1 MKYYFL
7 GLATVV
13 AVCVGCQSAGRD
25 LSAMRSGP
33 LGEPSD
39 VVVARANHSQ
49 AYGHGHHRPYVAPPA
64 AQMVGPGPMV
74 DGPGPGVLN
83 AIGGMGG
90 MGGFGGSCLTNGTT
104 QVKFIEPADMQVGWQ
119 MQGGFA
125 DSQLSTPGRY
135 NFHQGA
141 TYRLKLTNIPGS
153 GREGLILY
161 PTLQV
166 YPAHP
171 QTEAFLSH
179 NAVPVQV
186 TEEDLDQVQAN
197 NFVTKVIYLPSPEH
211 QELAVANIEQLV
223 STRLDPGLDP
233 VAEADR
239 RGTILLV
246 IRIGNM
252 DVETAENSQHGGAGI
267 HQASHIKTVSGLE
280 GDYAAPMPIGGIGA
294 NGNSI
299 PPAMMV
305 SGPIYPG
312 QPASLPVWGM
322 PITGTPI
329 GLAGP
334 PHLPYGAPAG
344 LRSHTVRNL
353 SKNHI
358 PEPTRD
364 LLIDVKQSPPINI
377 PEPVRHIQYEERH
390 PVFVNP

>member
-7 GLATVV
+7 ALATLV

-33 LGEPSD
+33 LGSNDD
-39 VVVARANHSQ
+39 VVVARANHSH

-64 AQMVGPGPMV
+64 EQMVRPGPMV

-90 MGGFGGSCLTNGTT
+90 GYGPGGLTNGTT
-104 QVKFIEPADMQVGWQ
+104 QVKFIEPVDMQVGWQ
-119 MQGGFA
+119 MEGGFA
-125 DSQLSTPGRY
+125 EAQISAPGRY
-135 NFHQGA
+135 NFHQAA
-141 TYRLKLTNIPGS
+141 TYRLKLTNIPGA
-153 GREGLILY
+153 GREGLVLY

-171 QTEAFLSH
+171 QTEAFLAH
-179 NAVPVQV
+179 NAVPVQI

-246 IRIGNM
+246 VRVGNM
-252 DVETAENSQHGGAGI
+252 DVETAENCLNAGPGI
-267 HQASHIKTVSGLE
+267 HQASHIQTVSGLE
-280 GDYAAPMPIGGIGA
+280 GNYAAPMPIGGIGA
-294 NGNSI
+294 YGNSI

-305 SGPIYPG
+305 SGPVYPG
-312 QPASLPVWGM
+312 QPAAGPAWGM

-334 PHLPYGAPAG
+334 PHLPFGAPAG

-364 LLIDVKQSPPINI
+364 LLIDVKQSPAINV
-377 PEPVRHIQYEERH
+377 PEPVRHIRYEERH

>member
-1 MKYYFL
+1 MKYYLL
-7 GLATVV
+7 GLATLV
-13 AVCVGCQSAGRD
+13 AVCVGCQSTGRD
-25 LSAMRSGP
+25 LSAMRGGP
-33 LGEPSD
+33 ASPSD
-39 VVVARANHSQ
+39 EVVVARGNHGRGS
-49 AYGHGHHRPYVAPPA
+49 GHHRPYVAPPA
-64 AQMVGPGPMV
+64 EMLVRPGPMV

-83 AIGGMGG
+83 GIGMGANAG
-90 MGGFGGSCLTNGTT
+90 TFGGTT
-104 QVKFIEPADMQVGWQ
+104 QVKFLEPVDMQIGWQ
-119 MQGGFA
+119 IEGGFA
-125 DSQLSTPGRY
+125 DAQLSAPGRY
-135 NFHQGA
+135 NFAQAA
-141 TYRLKLTNIPGS
+141 TYRLKLSNVTGV
-153 GREGLILY
+153 GREGMVLY

-171 QTEAFLSH
+171 QTDAFLAH
-179 NAVPVQV
+179 NAVPVQI

-197 NFVTKVIYLPSPEH
+197 NFVTKVIYLPNAAH

-246 IRIGNM
+246 LRIGNM
-252 DVETAENSQHGGAGI
+252 DLETPDGAFTQGGI
-267 HQASHIKTVSGLE
+267 TQASHVQTVSGE
-280 GDYAAPMPIGGIGA
+280 AGQFAPPMPIGVVGA
-294 NGNSI
+294 PGMSGGNI

-305 SGPIYPG
+305 SGPVYPG
-312 QPASLPVWGM
+312 QPAGLQPWGM

-364 LLIDVKQSPPINI
+364 LLIDVKQSPPINM
-377 PEPVRHIQYEERH
+377 PEPVRHIEYEERH
-390 PVFVNP
+390 PVFHNH